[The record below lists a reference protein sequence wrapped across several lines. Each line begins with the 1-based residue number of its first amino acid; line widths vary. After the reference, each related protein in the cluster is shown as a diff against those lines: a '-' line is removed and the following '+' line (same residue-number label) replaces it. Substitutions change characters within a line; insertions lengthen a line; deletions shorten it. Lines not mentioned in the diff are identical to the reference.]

1 MQQEQ
6 KTLTQNKLK
15 QLKSPGLVASY
26 DLRPANRKDSIV
38 LLAGLHTG
46 PVCGEGTRK
55 ITGSVLTH
63 TVANDLVSA
72 AACTCVYQQ
81 NTTDLL

>member
-1 MQQEQ
+1 MEQEQ

-15 QLKSPGLVASY
+15 RLKSPGLVASY
-26 DLRPANRKDSIV
+26 DLRPANRKDPI
-38 LLAGLHTG
+38 LLLPGLHTG
-46 PVCGEGTRK
+46 PVCGEGTGK
-55 ITGSVLTH
+55 ITGTVLTH
-63 TVANDLVSA
+63 TVANDLVS